1 MRYEKI
7 ILARIIYFLRQ
18 YLYGWLLVFPG
29 ESMRTGGGDTSSTA
43 CGSRTGAS
51 ASGTAIRPSA

>member
-7 ILARIIYFLRQ
+7 TLDRIIYLLRQ

-29 ESMRTGGGDTSSTA
+29 MRACGGDPSSTG
-43 CGSRTGAS
+43 CGSHTGAS
-51 ASGTAIRPSA
+51 STGTAIRPSA